1 FKVKVNSGLFADC
14 GSVVVHSFGLL
25 SGNAFLFRKEI
36 KWITFGLGF
45 QIWIQLEAMPFHLHT
60 GSFRKLGQCL
70 FEFLFTYITE
80 RTAYVT
86 PDIYFHDIVVINNYK
101 FTVIQRHSR

>member
-1 FKVKVNSGLFADC
+1 CADC
-14 GSVVVHSFGLL
+14 RSVVVHGVGLF
-25 SGNAFLFRKEI
+25 SGNAFAYGKEI
-36 KWITFGLGF
+36 KWITVGLGF
-45 QIWIQLEAMPFHLHT
+45 QIWIQLEAMPCHLHT
-60 GSFRKLGQCL
+60 GSLRKLGQCL

-86 PDIYFHDIVVINNYK
+86 PAIYFHDIVVINNYT